1 VSEIISQDGLRQLVG
16 EWLGAGRRAVG
27 PVEEQPGF
35 VRFEPLRDAGQLKLA
50 GYIHVANTAKEYVF
64 PKHEKLYEYLY
75 NGDNVEL
82 ADTPP
87 APQPTL
93 LVGCRPCDA
102 AAFPIVDKVM
112 NWDFQDSQYNA
123 RRAAMTVVTLA
134 CTQWDDQCF
143 CTSVNLGPAA
153 DTGSDVLLLDL
164 GDDNYEARAIT
175 DKGRE
180 LLAGKTHH
188 EERSAQIPEGPAVKF
203 DVAQAIAAM
212 RVSFKAS
219 FWLTEGLRCIGC
231 GSCTY
236 TCPTCHCF
244 DIVDE
249 AHSRGG
255 CRARNWDGCQF
266 RMFTLHAS
274 QHNPRNDQPARQRQ
288 RNMHKFAIYPDK
300 FGEVLC
306 TGCGNC
312 YRNCPVNLGVLNM
325 VLAALKQPA
334 SVEG

>member
-1 VSEIISQDGLRQLVG
+1 VSEIITQDGLLKLVG
-16 EWLGAGRRAVG
+16 EWLGQGRRAVG

-35 VRFEPLRDAGQLKLA
+35 VRFAALAEASQLKLE
-50 GYIHVANTAKEYVF
+50 GFIHPANTAKEYVF
-64 PKHEKLYEYLY
+64 PKNEKLYDYLF
-75 NGDNVEL
+75 NGDDVSLE
-82 ADTPP
+82 DT
-87 APQPTL
+87 APEIKPVL
-93 LVGCRPCDA
+93 LIACRPCDA

-112 NWDFQDSQYNA
+112 NWDYKDSQYNL
-123 RRAAMTVVTLA
+123 RREAMTVVTLA
-134 CTQWDDQCF
+134 CKEWDEQCF

-153 DTGSDVLLLDL
+153 DKGSDVLLLDL
-164 GDDNYEARAIT
+164 GGGAFEVRAVT
-175 DKGRE
+175 NKGKA
-180 LLAGKTHH
+180 LLAGKTQQDG
-188 EERSAQIPEGPAVKF
+188 RSAEMPKGPAKQFELDKV
-203 DVAQAIAAM
+203 ISAM
-212 RVSFKAS
+212 RDSFKSGVWQA
-219 FWLTEGLRCIGC
+219 EGLRCIGC

-249 AHSRGG
+249 VRSAGG
-255 CRARNWDGCQF
+255 CRMRNWDACQF

-274 QHNPRNDQPARQRQ
+274 QHNPRPDQPARQRQ

-312 YRNCPVNLGVLNM
+312 FRNCPVNLGVLNIIK
-325 VLAALKQPA
+325 AAAQQPA